1 MLLFQNSEQET
12 CKLETLSIVSVVC
25 CKGQLRGL
33 LRLRSIHTS
42 MTTLMKAAI

>member
-33 LRLRSIHTS
+33 RLRSIHTS